1 MRTTHAEYALYLI
14 ACNLPFSF
22 SDFVFLAITFWGLV
36 AVFRRLSTPELVDVC
51 IHHTRKKKKQ
61 SKEMDHGFSKG
72 YPKIYMNKDKVD
84 ILQAKNRTT
93 GKNKYKV
100 KAAEENLSQKAM
112 LY

>member
-1 MRTTHAEYALYLI
+1 
-14 ACNLPFSF
+14 
-22 SDFVFLAITFWGLV
+22 
-36 AVFRRLSTPELVDVC
+36 
-51 IHHTRKKKKQ
+51 
-61 SKEMDHGFSKG
+61 MDQGFSKG
-72 YPKIYMNKDKVD
+72 YPKIYMNKDKVH